1 MKKLSAVVLS
11 LMLCA
16 SVSFAARGGTSDSS
30 SYSSSSKS
38 SSRSSSSSGKFGLGY
53 SKVEVDTGLN
63 GVGWVYC
70 DQVAGRYWFNDDLG
84 IDVKLGFGS
93 GDATT
98 RILLGANLI
107 GTIKDYNNL
116 KIYWLAGLSYGS
128 YKMKEFFM
136 NGDDLDVSV
145 LMVQAGFGAEYHIL
159 PCLSVLTEM
168 GLRYVSANPD
178 VDGWDSVSD
187 FSVFADWLPQAGV
200 RFYF

>member
-16 SVSFAARGGTSDSS
+16 SVSFAARGGTESS
-30 SYSSSSKS
+30 NYGSSQKSS

-107 GTIKDYNNL
+107 GTIKNFNSL

-168 GLRYVSANPD
+168 GIRYLSVKPD
-178 VDGWDSVSD
+178 GGNSMSD
-187 FSVFADWLPQAGV
+187 FGVFADWLPQAGV